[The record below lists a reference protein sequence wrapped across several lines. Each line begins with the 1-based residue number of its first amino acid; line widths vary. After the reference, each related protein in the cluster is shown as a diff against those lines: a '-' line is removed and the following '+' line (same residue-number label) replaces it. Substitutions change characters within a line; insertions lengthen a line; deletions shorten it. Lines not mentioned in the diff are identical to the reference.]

1 MSMILAVLL
10 AKTIVPT
17 AQLPPS
23 HIDPCTRFEKR
34 VEVTGISRSVTIDDL
49 VEIADIGMSSPY
61 DTESPFGISPDGK
74 AIAFLE
80 RRANAQENRYCQR
93 LVVTR
98 TDGSGVPEELDRGG
112 DFIRK
117 DFAFLGFAS
126 LMSGGAKVIRPRWSP
141 DGRLIAFLK
150 RVGPTSQVWV
160 VPADGSKS
168 AHRATSMPDD
178 VDDFAWVE
186 GGKALLV
193 ASRPGIRIKAEAI
206 AREARDGFLF
216 DDRFSPDKADRP
228 IPRGA
233 VETEYNVVDL
243 LSGAVRP
250 ALQHEIQYLRPN
262 IAAAADQKRS
272 GVIKGPNGV
281 AAWREAVHPRRL
293 ISPAQPVIALAD
305 GQQIKCSE
313 PYCTGTRE
321 MWWSEDGSHLYMRQ
335 KTGRAGSQT
344 ALLSWK
350 ISEKVPKTILV
361 TDDMLVGCQLAGDRL
376 ICAREGATRP
386 RRLVGINLKDGRETI
401 IHDPNPWFRNIALGT
416 VKRLYVRNAFGVD
429 SWADLVL
436 PQQHKAGDRHP
447 LIVVQYFSDGFLRGG
462 TGDEFPIQLFAA
474 KGFAVLSFARPD
486 LEPKAE
492 TEDELMAATHKD
504 WIDRRSV
511 QSSLE
516 KAIELAIATGSVDKD
531 RLGITGFSDGTATTQ
546 WALINSNLF
555 KAASIGSCCED
566 MFAFPL
572 GAGPYFTQWTRK
584 AGRRYFEFG
593 IEEHWK
599 PLSLILNVDAI
610 KTPILVQTGDS
621 EYEIGLDVAE
631 VYRTRRKA
639 FELYVLEDEP
649 HVKYQPA
656 HRRAIY
662 ARSTEWF
669 QFWLRGEMNCDPAK
683 SAQYNR
689 WKAMPGAPTANDL
702 QCDPTTSR
710 TVTTP

>member
-1 MSMILAVLL
+1 MSLILAALF

-17 AQLPPS
+17 VELPPS

-34 VEVTGISRSVTIDDL
+34 AEVTDTRRSLTIDDL
-49 VEIADIGMSSPY
+49 VEIVDIGMSSPY
-61 DTESPFGISPDGK
+61 DTESPFATSPDGK
-74 AIAFLE
+74 SIAFVE
-80 RRANAQENRYCQR
+80 RRANAHENRYCQR

-98 TDGSGVPEELDRGG
+98 TDGSGGAKELDRGG

-141 DGRLIAFLK
+141 DGSAIAFLK
-150 RVGPTSQVWV
+150 RIGPTSQVWLV
-160 VPADGSKS
+160 AADGSEG
-168 AHRATSMPDD
+168 ALRATGMPDD
-178 VDDFAWVE
+178 VDDFAWLA
-186 GGKALLV
+186 GRKALLV
-193 ASRPGIRIKAEAI
+193 ASRPGIRLKAGAI

-228 IPRGA
+228 IPRGPVA
-233 VETEYNVVDL
+233 TEYHVVDL
-243 LSGAVRP
+243 SSGAVRT
-250 ALQHEIQYLRPN
+250 ALKNEIQILRPN
-262 IAAAADQKRS
+262 IAAATDQNRS
-272 GVIKGPNGV
+272 GFIKGPNGV
-281 AAWREAVHPRRL
+281 AAWREAVHPKRL
-293 ISPAQPVIALAD
+293 ISPAQPVMALAD
-305 GQQIKCSE
+305 GQQIKCTE

-321 MWWSEDGSHLYMRQ
+321 LWWSEDGRHLYMRQ

-350 ISEKVPKTILV
+350 IGEAAPKKILV
-361 TDDMLVGCQLAGDRL
+361 TDDVLVGCQLAGGRL

-386 RRLVGINLKDGRETI
+386 RRLVAINPQDGRETI
-401 IHDPNPWFRNIALGT
+401 IHDPNPTFRNIALGT
-416 VKRLYVRNAFGVD
+416 VQRLHVRNAFGVE

-436 PQQHKAGDRHP
+436 PQQHKAGVRHP
-447 LIVVQYFSDGFLRGG
+447 LIVVQYFSEGFLRGG
-462 TGDEFPIQLFAA
+462 TGDEFPIQLLAA

-486 LEPKAE
+486 LEPKVE
-492 TEDELMAATHKD
+492 TEDELMAATHTD

-516 KAIELAIATGSVDKD
+516 LSIDLAVATGTVDKD
-531 RLGITGFSDGTATTQ
+531 RMGITGFSDGTATTQ
-546 WALINSNLF
+546 WALINLPLF

-566 MFAFPL
+566 MYALPL
-572 GAGPYFTQWTRK
+572 GAGPYFTNWTRK
-584 AGRRYFEFG
+584 AGRRYLEPG

-599 PLSLILNVDAI
+599 PLSLILNVDRI
-610 KTPILVQTGDS
+610 DTPILVQTGDS

-631 VYRTRRKA
+631 VYRTRGKA

-656 HRRAIY
+656 HRQAIY

-669 QFWLRGEMNCDPAK
+669 QFWLKGEMNCDPAK
-683 SAQYNR
+683 SAQYDR
-689 WKAMPGAPTANDL
+689 WKAMPGAPPADNL
-702 QCDPTTSR
+702 QCEITSAL
-710 TVTTP
+710 P